1 MQTQQEAAIL
11 ANAGLPADA
20 AQAWRDS
27 CPEITGDF
35 ARDARHFSAFWLEG
49 AGLRAKLPEKPRR
62 NEAQAAAGK
71 LIFET
76 ERAARAQFLAAHV
89 EHVYDKLTNDRRN
102 FVRAETLVYDAAK
115 AFPGLTPTHEMVAR
129 DDAKMLAEK
138 DGFEIDQGLFLSQ
151 VLGHPRTGRHLMHA
165 MLLPRAETA
174 EYLPQFLKRGE
185 IDLGAAKVFRI
196 GKAAVLEM
204 RNPRFLNAMDDS
216 TNDPI
221 EIATDIVVLDPETMI
236 AVLRGGPVEN
246 PKYAGKRL
254 FSAGINL
261 TLLYQGRIS
270 FLFYIRHLLGF
281 ENKWL
286 RGLARP
292 EFSPDERVGQ
302 TIEKPWIAAVDGFA
316 IGGGCQH
323 LLVMDYILAAS
334 DAYMTLPARKEG
346 IIPGASNMRLP
357 RFVGDRIARQAI
369 MYGRQLTCDSPE
381 GRLICDEIVPPDQM
395 DAALKRVIEG
405 LTSSGVVS
413 AVANRRAFRIAQ
425 EPIDMFL
432 NYASLY
438 AREQAYCH
446 FSPALIANLERHWNA
461 QNRKV

>member
-1 MQTQQEAAIL
+1 MQRGTAVL
-11 ANAGLPADA
+11 ANAGLPEDA
-20 AQAWRDS
+20 AKVWCDS
-27 CPEITGDF
+27 APAVSGDF
-35 ARDARHFSAFWLEG
+35 ARDARAFAAFWLDSAE
-49 AGLRAKLPEKPRR
+49 LRAKLPEKSRR
-62 NEAQAAAGK
+62 NEAQAAASK
-71 LIFET
+71 LIFEA
-76 ERAARAQFLAAHV
+76 ERTARERFLAAHV
-89 EHVYDKLTNDRRN
+89 EHVYQKLTNDGRN
-102 FVRAETLVYDAAK
+102 FVRAEKLVYDAARS
-115 AFPGLTPTHEMVAR
+115 FPGLTPTHETVAR
-129 DDAKMLAEK
+129 DDSRILSEK
-138 DGFEIDQGLFLSQ
+138 EGFEIDQGIFLSH
-151 VLGHPRTGRHLMHA
+151 VLAHPAAGWHLFHA
-165 MLLPRAETA
+165 MLLPRTETA
-174 EYLPQFLKRGE
+174 DYLQHFLKRGE
-185 IDLGAAKVFRI
+185 IDLGTARVTRM
-196 GKAAVLEM
+196 GKASVLEM
-204 RNPRFLNAMDDS
+204 HNPRFLNAMDDS

-221 EIATDIVVLDPETMI
+221 EIATDLAILDPETMI
-236 AVLRGGPVEN
+236 AVLRGGVVEN

-261 TLLYQGRIS
+261 TLLYQGKIS

-357 RFVGDRIARQAI
+357 RFVGDRIARQAV
-369 MYGRQLTCDSPE
+369 MYGRRLDCDTPE
-381 GRLICDEIVPPDQM
+381 GRLICDEIAPPDHM
-395 DAALKRVIEG
+395 DAALARVVEG
-405 LTSSGVVS
+405 LTSAGVVS
-413 AVANRRAFRIAQ
+413 AVANRRGFRVPQ

-432 NYASLY
+432 NYASVY

-446 FSPALIANLERHWNA
+446 FSPALIANLERHWDA
-461 QNRKV
+461 QSRKV